1 MNGVVIFNF
10 IVNVTYSGVF
20 IVNFEYISHFT
31 RHENMKNTEIRIIKV
46 SLIDQIANWSVFLP
60 EYTKY
65 NPSPHPNIS
74 PSNFSFVLCLYGQG
88 IITGF

>member
-20 IVNFEYISHFT
+20 IVNFEYISHFA

-46 SLIDQIANWSVFLP
+46 SLTDQIAN
-60 EYTKY
+60 
-65 NPSPHPNIS
+65 
-74 PSNFSFVLCLYGQG
+74 
-88 IITGF
+88 

>member
-31 RHENMKNTEIRIIKV
+31 RHENTEIRIIKV
-46 SLIDQIANWSVFLP
+46 SLIDQIAN
-60 EYTKY
+60 
-65 NPSPHPNIS
+65 
-74 PSNFSFVLCLYGQG
+74 
-88 IITGF
+88 

>member
-31 RHENMKNTEIRIIKV
+31 RHENMKNTEIRIVKV
-46 SLIDQIANWSVFLP
+46 SLIDQIAN
-60 EYTKY
+60 
-65 NPSPHPNIS
+65 
-74 PSNFSFVLCLYGQG
+74 
-88 IITGF
+88 